1 MQKIRVMHVIEDLGV
16 GGLERVVL
24 TICRNIDR
32 SRFEPSVLVL
42 RGSGELEPELA
53 QLGVEVIDIGGAPG
67 KGDYFAFRKVAREAR
82 KRRIDLFH
90 THNSLPLFDAFAA
103 ARLTGVRAHV
113 HTDHARHFPDKL
125 RYMVAEHVVSYF
137 LDRIVAVSDDTKKN
151 LVHYEKIAP
160 SRITVIPNGIDSERF
175 TQPVDVAAK
184 RAALGL
190 SSGPVI
196 GLAARLTEQKGVI
209 YLLQA
214 VAQLREQFPGL
225 QVLLAG
231 TGDQDDNLKRAASQ
245 LGIAGAVH
253 FLGMRMDVP
262 ELVRAFD
269 VFVIPSIWEG
279 LPMALLESFAAGTPV
294 VASDVG
300 GVGKVIHHRENG
312 SLVPARDPAALAA
325 ELAHVLAHPEL
336 RRKYAE
342 NARRTFEES
351 YSADA
356 MTRRYE
362 AVYLEAVA

>member
-42 RGSGELEPELA
+42 RGSGELEPELT

-82 KRRIDLFH
+82 QRRIDLFH

-125 RYMVAEHVVSYF
+125 RYMVAEHIVSYF

-231 TGDQDDNLKRAASQ
+231 TGDQDDNLKRAAGQ